1 MNSTRRLRTGTIV
14 VGGALA
20 AVVIAGCGTSTANT
34 VSAPSAPSTAD
45 AAAPTQQFTTVQ
57 SPASQA
63 GAAPVR
69 AATPV
74 AARTPECTARTLS
87 LSFGP
92 GDAGMSQQERV
103 LRFTNKGSTRCAI
116 VGFPGVSYVTGDDGR
131 QVGAPAVRT
140 GRIGAQV
147 NLAPGAVASTIVHSV
162 DPGVFDP
169 SACRPTPVRG
179 LRIYAPDDTAAM
191 FIPYPSGAQG
201 CAGTTPDPQLSVV
214 TITAGPGTLS

>member
-1 MNSTRRLRTGTIV
+1 V
-14 VGGALA
+14 PA
-20 AVVIAGCGTSTANT
+20 
-34 VSAPSAPSTAD
+34 
-45 AAAPTQQFTTVQ
+45 QQFTTVQ
-57 SPASQA
+57 PPTEPTASQA
-63 GAAPVR
+63 GSAPTR
-69 AATPV
+69 AATPI

-87 LSFGP
+87 LSFGA

-103 LRFTNKGSTRCAI
+103 LRFTNKGATPCAI
-116 VGFPGVSYVTGDDGR
+116 AGFPGVSYVTGDDGR

-140 GRIGAQV
+140 GKIGAQV

-179 LRIYAPDDTAAM
+179 LRIYAPDDTAAL
-191 FIPYPSGAQG
+191 FIAYPSGAQG

-214 TITAGPGTLS
+214 TITAGPGKVG